1 MDFERYPC
9 LSMAYEAGKKG
20 NIYPT
25 VLNASNDICV
35 KLFLEDKITFLMI
48 EEIVKE
54 ELERT
59 KPVDKL
65 TIEVILETEKEVK
78 NRILDKYGRGVN

>member
-1 MDFERYPC
+1 MNLFYFVVN
-9 LSMAYEAGKKG
+9 K
-20 NIYPT
+20 
-25 VLNASNDICV
+25 
-35 KLFLEDKITFLMI
+35 KLFLEDKISFLMI

-59 KPVDKL
+59 IPVDKL